1 MLVRTFEINCPV
13 GLHAR
18 PAAVL
23 VSEAEKYKSEI
34 VLRYKG
40 REMSAKSII
49 GVMALGVETGGSI
62 EVMVNG
68 EDQEA
73 AMKRLESF
81 FEEEIRNL

>member
-1 MLVRTFEINCPV
+1 MLIKTFVLNCPV

-18 PAAVL
+18 PASVL
-23 VSEAEKYKSEI
+23 VSEAEKFQSEI

-49 GVMALGVETGGSI
+49 GVMALGVETGESI
-62 EVMVNG
+62 EVMISG
-68 EDQEA
+68 EDQEK

-81 FEEEIRNL
+81 FEEEIRHL